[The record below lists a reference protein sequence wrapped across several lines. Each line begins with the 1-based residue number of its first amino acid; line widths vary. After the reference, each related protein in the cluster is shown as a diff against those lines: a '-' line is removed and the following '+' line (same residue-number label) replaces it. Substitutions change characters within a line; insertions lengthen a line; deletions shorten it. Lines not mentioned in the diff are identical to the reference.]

1 MKEIDTL
8 HDQEAVDTGWRGSL
22 AEAMTRR
29 DVQLDEAVNALRAAA
44 DAATVGVDN
53 LMSIASPEARLR
65 PARLMAAQLPERT
78 GFVSVAQQL
87 QDIAFQLRVLESSVR
102 RVVERH
108 HLQVER
114 DR

>member
-8 HDQEAVDTGWRGSL
+8 HDQEAADTSWQGSL
-22 AEAMTRR
+22 ADAMARR
-29 DVQLDEAVNALRAAA
+29 DAQLEQAVNALRAAA
-44 DAATVGVDN
+44 DAAAVGVDG

-65 PARLMAAQLPERT
+65 PASLSAAQLPERT

-102 RVVERH
+102 RVLERH
-108 HLQVER
+108 QLRMEK
-114 DR
+114 DG